1 MRSAEKLPGQIKCVA
16 HLWRISRVLFV
27 LSSRLAASSMKPEKP
42 AA

>member
-1 MRSAEKLPGQIKCVA
+1 MRSAEKLPRQIKCVA

-27 LSSRLAASSMKPEKP
+27 LSLAASSMKPEKP